1 MAHFNRMTPFKEKRV
16 RCRARFLIPM
26 TMLIALSFLLSD
38 PAFARERTPESV
50 LIQLSRTFAQQ
61 KGFESRFTQHLK
73 IPDGTP
79 IKSDGDLLYKAPGK
93 MILHYRNPP
102 GQILLLDGNSLA
114 FYVPQSHQVLMKT
127 MHSRNIPE
135 TPALLFANLGH
146 LRKFFY
152 IRPEQGGS
160 VPRQGLYA
168 LELIPR
174 KPDRH
179 LSIARITVDMGTG
192 LPRSITFTEF
202 NGTEIAIDLVT
213 LHPLSNI
220 ANRSFRLP
228 LPPGTTVFHTK
239 GGF

>member
-1 MAHFNRMTPFKEKRV
+1 MAQFNQMNPFKRICT
-16 RCRARFLIPM
+16 RSRALALIP
-26 TMLIALSFLLSD
+26 LSFLLLVSF
-38 PAFARERTPESV
+38 PLTTALAGERTPESV
-50 LIQLSRTFAQQ
+50 LIKLSKTFEKQ
-61 KGFESRFTQHLK
+61 KGFESQFSQKLK
-73 IPDGTP
+73 VPNGDP
-79 IKSDGDLLYKAPGK
+79 IASEGNLIYKSPGK
-93 MILHYRNPP
+93 MILRYLNPA
-102 GQILLLDGNSLA
+102 GQVLLLEGNSLA

-160 VPRQGLYA
+160 VPRQGIYA

-179 LSIARITVDMGTG
+179 LATARITVDMGTG

-202 NGTEIAIDLVT
+202 NGTEIAINLLT
-213 LHPLSNI
+213 LHPLSKVSD
-220 ANRSFRLP
+220 RSFQLR

>member
-1 MAHFNRMTPFKEKRV
+1 MIVAVKDRSRT
-16 RCRARFLIPM
+16 A
-26 TMLIALSFLLSD
+26 SFLLSD
-38 PAFARERTPESV
+38 DSVPFHAFDEAGRPIVANPEVALDEGRRSFS
-50 LIQLSRTFAQQ
+50 LSFD
-61 KGFESRFTQHLK
+61 K
-73 IPDGTP
+73 
-79 IKSDGDLLYKAPGK
+79 
-93 MILHYRNPP
+93 
-102 GQILLLDGNSLA
+102 LDGNSLA